1 MKSPNKLVIGF
12 TTATAIMAPF
22 APKTVNINFGEPLAI
37 VAEAKSCALIS
48 TIIDDRGRRYCEYRC
63 NTQMRIIP
71 ESTSS
76 CEKSINE
83 KLIK

>member
-1 MKSPNKLVIGF
+1 MRSPNKLVIGF

-22 APKTVNINFGEPLAI
+22 TPKTVNINFGEPSAI
-37 VAEAKSCALIS
+37 VAEAKSCTLIS

-63 NTQMRIIP
+63 GTQMRIMP
-71 ESTSS
+71 ESAGS
-76 CEKSINE
+76 CEKSTSE

>member
-1 MKSPNKLVIGF
+1 MRSPNKLVIGF

-22 APKTVNINFGEPLAI
+22 APKTVNINFGEQLAI
-37 VAEAKSCALIS
+37 VSEAKMCTLIS

-63 NTQMRIIP
+63 GTQMRIMP
-71 ESTSS
+71 ESAGT
-76 CEKSINE
+76 CEKTLSE